1 MIALFT
7 GLLLVIGASVK
18 ITHSVVIPR
27 FKKLSFFQFKKIVM
41 NETPH
46 ITQTELQSSLNVPF
60 GKNIFDLDLA
70 DIKKQLKKHPWLLD
84 ANITRIF
91 PDRVNIEVFEK
102 KPVAILS
109 LGGLF
114 FLDED
119 GRRIARIGSADDVD
133 FPVLSGFSESQV
145 EEIKP
150 VLTAFDIIRL
160 YKKNEF
166 LQTWPLSE
174 VHWQNQN
181 GFAIFTKNPTF
192 EIRLGQTGFS
202 KKISRLERVLKDL
215 FQKNQLPYLV
225 DLNFSKK
232 VVVKLSK

>member
-1 MIALFT
+1 MIWLKNFFRRPRPIMRKFSKIKKGSLKKKRRNRMIALCT

-18 ITHSVVIPR
+18 IAHSVVIPR

-119 GRRIARIGSADDVD
+119 GRRIAR
-133 FPVLSGFSESQV
+133 
-145 EEIKP
+145 
-150 VLTAFDIIRL
+150 
-160 YKKNEF
+160 
-166 LQTWPLSE
+166 
-174 VHWQNQN
+174 
-181 GFAIFTKNPTF
+181 
-192 EIRLGQTGFS
+192 
-202 KKISRLERVLKDL
+202 
-215 FQKNQLPYLV
+215 
-225 DLNFSKK
+225 
-232 VVVKLSK
+232 